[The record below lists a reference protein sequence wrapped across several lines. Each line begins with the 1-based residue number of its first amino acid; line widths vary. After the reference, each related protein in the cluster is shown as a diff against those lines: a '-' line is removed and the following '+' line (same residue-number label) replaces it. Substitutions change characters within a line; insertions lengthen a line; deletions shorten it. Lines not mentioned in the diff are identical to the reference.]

1 MTGDDEWQG
10 SLDDFS
16 RHEVLHTASIIASMF
31 EDFIAEHRFTKSKP
45 VLKGLADRLTDGL
58 NDFYQQVGQIDEIE
72 RGEVPPPDLADSW
85 RLGLHAVVRDFGRRR
100 LDELARSVRH
110 RLRAMPATGI
120 HGQDDASNVWHE
132 YRFEVRHGPT
142 PTLEY
147 AWDLTIRQIID
158 PLLDGLAGDEAT
170 IISVAASWEVDG
182 DQSDL
187 ASEPAISTDLM
198 HRAIRSRL
206 EELADD

>member
-1 MTGDDEWQG
+1 MSDDEWQG
-10 SLDDFS
+10 PFDDFS

-72 RGEVPPPDLADSW
+72 RGEMAPPASADCW
-85 RLGLHAVVRDFGRRR
+85 RSGLHAVVRDFGRRR

-120 HGQDDASNVWHE
+120 HGQDAAADVWHE

-142 PTLEY
+142 PALEY
-147 AWDLTIRQIID
+147 AWDLTIGQIID
-158 PLLDGLAGDEAT
+158 PLLDGLASDEAT
-170 IISVAASWEVDG
+170 IVSVAASWEVDG
-182 DQSDL
+182 GESDF
-187 ASEPAISTDLM
+187 AGAPAISTDLM
-198 HRAIRSRL
+198 RRAVRSRL
-206 EELADD
+206 DELADG